1 MVIKARW
8 VHTIPTPSS
17 TTAPLSST
25 STQSCPFH
33 CINIQLHK
41 HSVRLTLRPGPE
53 AVGGT
58 HFLIT
63 DASSILTHHRSGENS
78 WSLSLLGCRVFSS
91 ITQLLHQAP
100 KCTASGCAQ
109 PCVDHKCAES
119 TKYAYTHTCTRI
131 DRGDAL
137 VRALM
142 RFIFF
147 FWLHDAHS
155 CFWGRLPVRMAYEI
169 KDVNVNTINCNYDV
183 SAIPVSQTVVI
194 VRMYL
199 HTVTFCFYSTF
210 CQMLSLLCSH
220 LSHSFEILK
229 TKTSRSIK

>member
-119 TKYAYTHTCTRI
+119 TKYAHTHTCTVATLWWGPSW
-131 DRGDAL
+131 DL
-137 VRALM
+137 
-142 RFIFF
+142 FF
-147 FWLHDAHS
+147 FFDYMMPTAAFEGDFLSEWHMKS
-155 CFWGRLPVRMAYEI
+155 RM
-169 KDVNVNTINCNYDV
+169 
-183 SAIPVSQTVVI
+183 S
-194 VRMYL
+194 M
-199 HTVTFCFYSTF
+199 
-210 CQMLSLLCSH
+210 
-220 LSHSFEILK
+220 
-229 TKTSRSIK
+229 

>member
-17 TTAPLSST
+17 TTAPLPST

-53 AVGGT
+53 VVGGT

-109 PCVDHKCAES
+109 PCWDHKCLES
-119 TKYAYTHTCTRI
+119 SMPIHTHAPTLTV
-131 DRGDAL
+131 ATL
-137 VRALM
+137 W
-142 RFIFF
+142 FF
-147 FWLHDAHS
+147 DWLHEAHS
-155 CFWGRLPVRMAYEI
+155 CFWGRRVAYEI

-183 SAIPVSQTVVI
+183 SAIPISQTVVYGSI
-194 VRMYL
+194 FYR
-199 HTVTFCFYSTF
+199 VTFCFYSTF
-210 CQMLSLLCSH
+210 YQMLSLLCSH

-229 TKTSRSIK
+229 TKSQRSIK